1 MQNTRQEIKF
11 SYIDY
16 KSMPESETKHYEL
29 LDGEIN
35 MVPSPSYE
43 HQFVSINLESAL
55 WNFVRENALG
65 TVLNAPFDVHLG
77 KDVVQP
83 DIIYISKKRRNIIK
97 ADEIHGAPDIVVEI
111 LSPSTAQRDR
121 VYKKKLYAKSGV
133 KEYWIVD
140 TDKKVI
146 EVFTLKKTGYDKAFK
161 YKRNQVLTSVLLP
174 KLEINVRE
182 IFTEG

>member
-1 MQNTRQEIKF
+1 MQ
-11 SYIDY
+11 
-16 KSMPESETKHYEL
+16 ESETKHYEL
-29 LDGEIN
+29 LDGEIT

-43 HQFVSINLESAL
+43 HQFISINLESTL
-55 WNFVRENALG
+55 WDFVRKNALG

-83 DIIYISKKRRNIIK
+83 DIIYISKKRKSIIK
-97 ADEIHGAPDIVVEI
+97 ADEVHGAPDTVVEI

-133 KEYWIVD
+133 KEYWIVN
-140 TDKKVI
+140 TDEKAI
-146 EVFTLKKTGYDKAFK
+146 EVFTLKETGYGRVSK
-161 YKRNQVLTSVLLP
+161 YKINQVLTSALLP
-174 KLEINVRE
+174 GLEINIKE